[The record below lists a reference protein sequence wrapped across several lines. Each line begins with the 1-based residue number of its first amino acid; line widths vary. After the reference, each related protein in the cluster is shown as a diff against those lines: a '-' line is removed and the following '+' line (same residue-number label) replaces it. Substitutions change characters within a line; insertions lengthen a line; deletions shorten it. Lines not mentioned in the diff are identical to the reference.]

1 VAITHFME
9 EAVEAQRVVVM
20 SGGRIV
26 LEGSPREIF
35 RRADTLRELHLDV
48 PQVTALAERI
58 GRRLPGFPDILL
70 DVDEAAEAIAARVN
84 AANVSASSVAG
95 DRHPPCHPEL
105 AKDLP
110 HVPVVRVDLS
120 QAQDDMEMSQ
130 HDRRHA
136 QGDNSAP
143 LIEVR
148 DLHHTY
154 LQGTPLEAVALQGV
168 DFDLGPAEIAAI
180 IGHTGSGKSTLVQH
194 LNGLL
199 RPQRGTVRVGGQDLA
214 DPELDI
220 RRIRQQV
227 GLVFQFP
234 EHQLFE
240 PTVGDDV
247 AFGPRKLGCD
257 RPEVRRR
264 VKEAMESVGLGFD
277 AFKDRYTFGLSGGE
291 MRRVAIAG
299 VLALEPRVLVLDEP
313 TASLDPRGR
322 TELLYRVLRLRDERG
337 IAVVFV
343 SHNMEEVAELAE
355 RVWVIAAG
363 KTAFHGTARDVF
375 RRTTE
380 IRELGLGVPQVTRL
394 MAALAERGLQTPVDA
409 MTLDEAEAAVWAILT
424 S

>member
-1 VAITHFME
+1 
-9 EAVEAQRVVVM
+9 
-20 SGGRIV
+20 
-26 LEGSPREIF
+26 
-35 RRADTLRELHLDV
+35 
-48 PQVTALAERI
+48 
-58 GRRLPGFPDILL
+58 
-70 DVDEAAEAIAARVN
+70 
-84 AANVSASSVAG
+84 
-95 DRHPPCHPEL
+95 
-105 AKDLP
+105 
-110 HVPVVRVDLS
+110 
-120 QAQDDMEMSQ
+120 
-130 HDRRHA
+130 
-136 QGDNSAP
+136 
-143 LIEVR
+143 
-148 DLHHTY
+148 
-154 LQGTPLEAVALQGV
+154 
-168 DFDLGPAEIAAI
+168 
-180 IGHTGSGKSTLVQH
+180 
-194 LNGLL
+194 
-199 RPQRGTVRVGGQDLA
+199 VRVGGQDLA
-214 DPELDI
+214 APKLDI

-247 AFGPRKLGCD
+247 AFGPSKLGCD

-322 TELLYRVLRLRDERG
+322 TQLLDRVLRLRDERG